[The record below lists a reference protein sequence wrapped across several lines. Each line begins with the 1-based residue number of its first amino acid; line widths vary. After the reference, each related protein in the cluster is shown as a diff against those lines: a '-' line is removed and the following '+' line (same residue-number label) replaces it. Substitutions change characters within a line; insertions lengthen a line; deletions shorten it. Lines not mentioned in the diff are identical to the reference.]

1 MDKRVEFSDR
11 VALRYPD
18 LSGQLRSAADYVLAN
33 PLDVATR
40 SLRAIAAA
48 SDLPPATF
56 SRLARALDFDTY
68 ESLREECRGIV
79 SRRSS
84 SFTDKAAKLRT
95 EREAG
100 DQAGPLLARQSAAS
114 IENITNL
121 YRTISPERMEALA
134 DRLHTSRRVFVAG
147 SLSSTGIADYLAYL
161 MHWMTDRWRT
171 IGSSDS
177 AFGAALSDMGEED
190 SLLIISMEPF
200 AAVSMRAAELAAE
213 RGAHIAVVTDSL
225 SCPALRHAAVPMIVA
240 TDSPQFFSSYASTL
254 VLLETLV
261 GMLVARAG
269 PVAETRIGEVE
280 DHNKRLGE
288 YWAG

>member
-1 MDKRVEFSDR
+1 MDKPVDFSDR
-11 VALRYPD
+11 IARRYPQ
-18 LSGQLRSAADYVLAN
+18 LSGQLRSAADFALAN

-40 SLRAIAAA
+40 TLRAVATA

-56 SRLARALDFDTY
+56 SRLAKALGYPSY
-68 ESLREECRGIV
+68 EALREDCRTILGK
-79 SRRSS
+79 RSH
-84 SFTDKAAKLRT
+84 SFTDKAAKLQADRA
-95 EREAG
+95 AG
-100 DQAGPLLARQSAAS
+100 DQAGPLLFRQANAS
-114 IENITNL
+114 IENITQL
-121 YRTISPERMEALA
+121 YKTISPERLEELA
-134 DRLHTSRRVFVAG
+134 NRLHNSRRVFVAG

-190 SLLIISMEPF
+190 CLLIISMEPF
-200 AAVSMRAAELAAE
+200 AAVSMRAAELASE

-240 TDSPQFFSSYASTL
+240 TDSPQFFSSYTSTL
-254 VLLETLV
+254 VLLEALA

-269 PVAETRIGEVE
+269 PAAETRIDEVE
-280 DHNKRLGE
+280 SNNRRLGE
-288 YWAG
+288 YWDG